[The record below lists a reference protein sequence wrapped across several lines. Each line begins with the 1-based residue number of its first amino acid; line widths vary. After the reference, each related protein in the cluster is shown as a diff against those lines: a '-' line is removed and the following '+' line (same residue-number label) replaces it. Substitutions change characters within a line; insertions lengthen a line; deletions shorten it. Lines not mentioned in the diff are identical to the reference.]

1 MRYKTS
7 FFNNNFMYQIT
18 QKKERVIFSDLKNTI
33 EKNKKIRNYQKE
45 YYKNKQNKYQIKRIE

>member
-45 YYKNKQNKYQIKRIE
+45 YNKNKQNKYQIKRIE